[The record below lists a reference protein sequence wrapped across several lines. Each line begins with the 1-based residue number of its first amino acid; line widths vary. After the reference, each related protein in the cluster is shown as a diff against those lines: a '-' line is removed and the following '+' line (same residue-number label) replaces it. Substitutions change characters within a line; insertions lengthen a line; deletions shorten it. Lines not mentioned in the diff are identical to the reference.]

1 MKRSIIKSTGRYVP
15 DRHVTNE
22 ELAGL
27 IDTSNEWIVQRTG
40 IEARYWVREGEDVG
54 TSDLAYEASIIALE
68 RAGWN
73 PEDLDLIVFAT
84 MTPDVNVP
92 GSGAFLQN
100 RLGDKNIPALD
111 IRQQCTGFLHGL
123 EICDAYI
130 RSGKAQK
137 ILLVGAEVQSRYLEL
152 TTENRDTAV
161 IFADGAGAVCIEAV
175 ETSEVV
181 GIITSILHADG
192 KYSEA
197 LRVGL
202 PARKSGQ
209 AISPTVINNKEHF
222 PYMDGK
228 TVFKLAVTR
237 LPKVTEELL
246 AKANLKIEDLNMIIP
261 HQANLRINEA
271 FRERMNIPEEK
282 IYNNIQRY
290 GNTTAATIPI
300 ALDELMEKNMLNVN
314 LHAISE
320 IFARYLRNIKLQKI
334 GCKNPAGFRGGFS
347 LRPYFRQDFI
357 VFEYLTGRF
366 EVGNQQLCYLLLFI
380 CATGTV
386 CRCDAFNMKLLKEF
400 PYFTNVVNR

>member
-1 MKRSIIKSTGRYVP
+1 MKRSVIKSTGRYVP

-22 ELAGL
+22 ELSEL
-27 IDTSNEWIVQRTG
+27 METSNEWIVQRTG
-40 IEARYWVREGEDVG
+40 IEARHWVSEGEDVG
-54 TSDLAYEASIIALE
+54 TSDLAYEASMIALE

-73 PEDLDLIVFAT
+73 PENLDLIVFAT

-92 GSGAFLQN
+92 GSGVFLQN
-100 RLGDKNIPALD
+100 RLGAKKVPALD

-130 RSGKAQK
+130 RSAKAQK
-137 ILLVGAEVQSRYLEL
+137 ILLVGAEYQSRYLEL

-175 ETSEVV
+175 ETGEEV

-192 KYSEA
+192 KYSGA
-197 LRVGL
+197 LHVGL
-202 PARKSGQ
+202 PARKSGK
-209 AISPTVINNKEHF
+209 AISHAVIKSKEHF

-228 TVFKLAVTR
+228 TVFKLAVTL

-246 AKANLKIEDLNMIIP
+246 LKANMEIEDLDMVIP

-282 IYNNIQRY
+282 MYNNIQRY

-300 ALDELMEKNMLNVN
+300 ALDELMEKNMLKPKDTIMLIGLGAGLTWGGV
-314 LHAISE
+314 I
-320 IFARYLRNIKLQKI
+320 YKLI
-334 GCKNPAGFRGGFS
+334 
-347 LRPYFRQDFI
+347 
-357 VFEYLTGRF
+357 
-366 EVGNQQLCYLLLFI
+366 
-380 CATGTV
+380 
-386 CRCDAFNMKLLKEF
+386 
-400 PYFTNVVNR
+400 

>member
-15 DRHVTNE
+15 NRHVTNE

-40 IEARYWVREGEDVG
+40 IEARYWVGEGEDVG
-54 TSDLAYEASIIALE
+54 TSDLAYEASVIALE
-68 RAGWN
+68 RANWN
-73 PEDLDLIVFAT
+73 PKDLDLIVFAT

-92 GSGAFLQN
+92 GSGTFLQN
-100 RLGDKNIPALD
+100 RLDAKKVPALD

-130 RSGKAQK
+130 RGEKAQK
-137 ILLVGAEVQSRYLEL
+137 ILLVGAEFQSRYLEL
-152 TTENRDTAV
+152 TSENRDTAV

-175 ETSEVV
+175 ETDKTA

-192 KYSEA
+192 KYSGA

-209 AISPTVINNKEHF
+209 AISSAAIKNKEHF

-228 TVFKLAVTR
+228 AVFKLAVTL

-246 AKANLKIEDLNMIIP
+246 AKADMRIEDLDMVIP

-271 FRERMNIPEEK
+271 FRKRMNIPEEK
-282 IYNNIQRY
+282 MYNNIQRY

-300 ALDELMEKNMLNVN
+300 ALDELMENNMLKPGDTIMLIGLGAGLTWGGV
-314 LHAISE
+314 I
-320 IFARYLRNIKLQKI
+320 YKL
-334 GCKNPAGFRGGFS
+334 A
-347 LRPYFRQDFI
+347 
-357 VFEYLTGRF
+357 
-366 EVGNQQLCYLLLFI
+366 
-380 CATGTV
+380 
-386 CRCDAFNMKLLKEF
+386 
-400 PYFTNVVNR
+400 